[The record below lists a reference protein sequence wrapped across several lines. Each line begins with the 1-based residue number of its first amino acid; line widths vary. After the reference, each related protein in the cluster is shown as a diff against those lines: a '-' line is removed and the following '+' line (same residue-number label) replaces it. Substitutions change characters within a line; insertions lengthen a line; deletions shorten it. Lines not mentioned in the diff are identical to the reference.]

1 MTVTAGAA
9 GATLLRWELAGGRG
23 ELSGAGAASSPLAHP
38 VELGDPGGY
47 LMRCD
52 RVDFPLG
59 GIAYSHVHRGAG
71 IRCLLAGGIRV
82 EVSGKGHDIVPGGAW
97 FEAGPDPVLALASNT
112 ALTAFARVMI
122 LPRELKGKSSIRYV
136 KAEDADKPK
145 TQQYQVFCDEFDH
158 PMKHELKART
168 GAQLLVDQLKVH
180 GVDTAFCVP
189 GESYLAV
196 LDALY
201 DARETIHLIVCRQ
214 DGGAAYMAEA
224 YGKLDRPAGHLL
236 RHARPGRDASRDR
249 RAHRVPGFH
258 ADDPVHRPGGQRLRR
273 PRGVPGGRLPAH
285 VRADGEMGRRRS
297 TAPTASP
304 ST

>member
-1 MTVTAGAA
+1 MPTYTLRLHTDKLPSKCEVELPACNRVIYVREGDAIVRAGGQAAGLAANSAWHGCDAVTVTAGAA
-9 GATLLRWELAGGRG
+9 GATLLRWELAGGSTGG
-23 ELSGAGAASSPLAHP
+23 ELSGAGAASSLTLAHP

-59 GIAYSHVHRGAG
+59 GIAYTHVHCGAG

-145 TQQYQVFCDEFDH
+145 LQTYRVFVDE
-158 PMKHELKART
+158 PIEL
-168 GAQLLVDQLKVH
+168 G
-180 GVDTAFCVP
+180 
-189 GESYLAV
+189 
-196 LDALY
+196 
-201 DARETIHLIVCRQ
+201 
-214 DGGAAYMAEA
+214 
-224 YGKLDRPAGHLL
+224 
-236 RHARPGRDASRDR
+236 
-249 RAHRVPGFH
+249 
-258 ADDPVHRPGGQRLRR
+258 
-273 PRGVPGGRLPAH
+273 
-285 VRADGEMGRRRS
+285 
-297 TAPTASP
+297 
-304 ST
+304 